1 MDRGYRTTNRDRV
14 LRIADRIIACS
25 RGVARAARQSS
36 MNQSSISQSIINDPI
51 TNLQFT
57 GRVSVCG

>member
-1 MDRGYRTTNRDRV
+1 MIGNSIDDGGLTDLMT
-14 LRIADRIIACS
+14 ACS